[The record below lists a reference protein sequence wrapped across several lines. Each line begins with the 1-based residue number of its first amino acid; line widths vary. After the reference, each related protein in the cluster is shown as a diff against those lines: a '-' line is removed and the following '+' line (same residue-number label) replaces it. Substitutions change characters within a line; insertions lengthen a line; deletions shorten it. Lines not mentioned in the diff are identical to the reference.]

1 MWTLVRHYNFTPD
14 FVNELPPA
22 ERSMYMAMGE
32 KEGEE
37 VQNAMSS
44 NSMSTSPFQNM

>member
-1 MWTLVRHYNFTPD
+1 MWTLVRHYNFSPE

-22 ERSMYMAMGE
+22 ERSLYISMGE

-37 VQNAMSS
+37 IEGAMSS
-44 NSMSTSPFQNM
+44 SQTIGAQFPAP